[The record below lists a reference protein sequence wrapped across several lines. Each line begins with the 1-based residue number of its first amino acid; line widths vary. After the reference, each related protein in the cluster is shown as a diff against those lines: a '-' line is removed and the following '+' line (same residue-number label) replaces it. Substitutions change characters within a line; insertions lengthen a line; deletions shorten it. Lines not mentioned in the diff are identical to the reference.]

1 MNEKELGRRRN
12 RSRGRRNSREGRG
25 EERRNSRERRKSRGG
40 EKKRVGGRD
49 GLEEWETV
57 GMRNGPLKLGKNETD
72 NRHSIAVPRD
82 TRFSLVF

>member
-1 MNEKELGRRRN
+1 MRKSWE
-12 RSRGRRNSREGRG
+12 G
-25 EERRNSRERRKSRGG
+25 EEIGVGGGEIVGRGG
-40 EKKRVGGRD
+40 ERRGETVGRGGRVGEEKEEKKVGGRD